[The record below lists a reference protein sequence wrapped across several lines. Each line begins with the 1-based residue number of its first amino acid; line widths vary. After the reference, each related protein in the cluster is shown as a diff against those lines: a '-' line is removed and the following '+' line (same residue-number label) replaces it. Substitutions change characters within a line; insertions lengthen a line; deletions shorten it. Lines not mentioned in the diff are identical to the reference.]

1 MDQLLL
7 FLFRLSQKIEPG
19 TSTPRA
25 NASKEDL
32 AGELGILKAELNLF
46 FHLFAFH
53 TTWYINLHFLLNSH
67 LKARRRQRLLSAA
80 ANVQ

>member
-1 MDQLLL
+1 MTVTLILKTKLEL

-32 AGELGILKAELNLF
+32 AGKMAFFTYELGFFNLVYKY
-46 FHLFAFH
+46 A
-53 TTWYINLHFLLNSH
+53 TPS
-67 LKARRRQRLLSAA
+67 
-80 ANVQ
+80 